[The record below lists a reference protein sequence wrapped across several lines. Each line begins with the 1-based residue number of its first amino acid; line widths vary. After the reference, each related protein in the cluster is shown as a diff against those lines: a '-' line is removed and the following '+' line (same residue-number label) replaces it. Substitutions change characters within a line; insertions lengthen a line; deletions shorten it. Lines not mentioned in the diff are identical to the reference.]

1 MDLAAGWTDAQP
13 AQIEVWRI
21 RQSDPGRVHLKRLNS
36 ASSATHHRK
45 IAFPT

>member
-13 AQIEVWRI
+13 TQIEVWRI
-21 RQSDPGRVHLKRLNS
+21 RQSDPGRVHLKGPKS
-36 ASSATHHRK
+36 ASSAIHRRN